1 MQEKRK
7 RREKELG
14 EREEKEVEN
23 QNIRTEQKFQTFRQ
37 NHRTEQKCE
46 TWRLLVEA
54 VYYCDLSFVIQYY
67 VLKISNI
74 LFIHV

>member
-1 MQEKRK
+1 MGSLICLARK
-7 RREKELG
+7 EEEMRERVRRRE
-14 EREEKEVEN
+14 EEKEVEN
-23 QNIRTEQKFQTFRQ
+23 QNRRFSQ
-37 NHRTEQKCE
+37 NRTEQKCE
-46 TWRLLVEA
+46 TWRLSVEA